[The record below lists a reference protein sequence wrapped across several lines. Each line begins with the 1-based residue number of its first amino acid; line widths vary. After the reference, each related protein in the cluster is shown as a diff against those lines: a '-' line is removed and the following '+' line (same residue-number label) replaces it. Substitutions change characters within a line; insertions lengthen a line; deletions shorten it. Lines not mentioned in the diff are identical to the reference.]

1 MPGTRDDAHAAE
13 PDRESPDPVSDVVRW
28 AAFSC
33 ALVPLVLL
41 MCGRSF
47 GGAAGSAAG
56 LVALTCACHAL
67 LRRSERA
74 AGRAPRAVGRGGAG
88 RRTDRGEQPAGA
100 LEEDLEEALG
110 GALERVAP
118 PVSPHRGRHGR
129 TGTGTHRG
137 ARHPGAST
145 YVD

>member
-1 MPGTRDDAHAAE
+1 M
-13 PDRESPDPVSDVVRW
+13 SDVVRW

-33 ALVPLVLL
+33 ALVPVVLL

-56 LVALTCACHAL
+56 LVAVTCACHAL

-74 AGRAPRAVGRGGAG
+74 AGRAPRAVGRGGGGARAIRGG
-88 RRTDRGEQPAGA
+88 RTAGA
-100 LEEDLEEALG
+100 LEAGREETPDG
-110 GALERVAP
+110 GPGRALEPTGAP
-118 PVSPHRGRHGR
+118 AAPHRGRHGR

-137 ARHPGAST
+137 ARHPGTST

>member
-33 ALVPLVLL
+33 ALVPVVLL

-56 LVALTCACHAL
+56 LVAVTCACHAL

-74 AGRAPRAVGRGGAG
+74 AGRGLRAIGRAAGGG
-88 RRTDRGEQPAGA
+88 RASRDERIAGA
-100 LEEDLEEALG
+100 LEGALGDLAEEALG
-110 GALERVAP
+110 RAGT

-137 ARHPGAST
+137 ARHMGTST

>member
-1 MPGTRDDAHAAE
+1 M
-13 PDRESPDPVSDVVRW
+13 SDVVRW

-33 ALVPLVLL
+33 ALVPVVLL

-56 LVALTCACHAL
+56 LVALTCACHTL

-74 AGRAPRAVGRGGAG
+74 AGRAPRAVGRTAASLRPG
-88 RRTDRGEQPAGA
+88 RPGRTSGA
-100 LEEDLEEALG
+100 LEEDLEEALE
-110 GALERVAP
+110 GALERVAA